1 MCVAIP
7 ARITEITEGVPGV
20 PRMARVD
27 RAGRPDQCCLSFLPE
42 AKVGE
47 YVLVQSGFA
56 VELLDAE
63 TAAESL
69 AAFLQVS
76 AMTIPTPLLPSG

>member
-7 ARITEITEGVPGV
+7 ARIVEIINTVPLT
-20 PRMARVD
+20 ARVD
-27 RAGRPDQCCLSFLPE
+27 IAGRVDRCCLTYLPE
-42 AKVGE
+42 AKVGD

-63 TAAESL
+63 DAAETL
-69 AAFLQVS
+69 AAFAAIG
-76 AMTIPTPLLPSG
+76 AMDPDMFPVDSVPR

>member
-7 ARITEITEGVPGV
+7 ARIVEIIDMVPLT
-20 PRMARVD
+20 ACVD
-27 RAGRPDQCCLSFLPE
+27 IAGRIARCCLAYLPG
-42 AKVGE
+42 AKVGD

-63 TAAESL
+63 VAAESL
-69 AAFLQVS
+69 AAFAAIG
-76 AMTIPTPLLPSG
+76 AMNPGMFPVDNVPR